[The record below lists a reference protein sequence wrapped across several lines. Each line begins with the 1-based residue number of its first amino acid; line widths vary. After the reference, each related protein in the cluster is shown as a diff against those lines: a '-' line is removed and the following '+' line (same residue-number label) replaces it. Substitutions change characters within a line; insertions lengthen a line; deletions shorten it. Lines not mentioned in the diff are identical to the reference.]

1 MDLQSL
7 ANLFATTYNPDPNV
21 QKTGE
26 LQIRKI
32 GAQEGMLT
40 ALLQIIASDGVESAT
55 RQACSVY
62 LKNRVHTSYILPPNP
77 RPDHV
82 PIAQSDRTALKAN
95 ILPLLAAS
103 PSRSITVQLAA
114 TLKDLVAHDFPD
126 RWSSLLDDVKRLLGS
141 GDVREV
147 GAGVVAALE
156 CVRAFRFRQKADVLP
171 SIIASLF
178 PTLVTIADGMLN
190 TSPSQPASQEIPAML
205 HLILKTYKTA
215 IIVNLC
221 PHQQSPE
228 SLVPWGRLLFRV
240 VGMVIP
246 VEGVPT
252 DEEDRERCE
261 WWKAKKWAY
270 GILGRLFHR
279 FGNPSQLPSP
289 MQKEYGVFAED
300 FVTTFAPEI
309 FKVYLH
315 QVELYVSGQA
325 WLGKKCQY
333 QIFQFFTECIKP
345 KSTWILLKP
354 HVDSLVANFAFPQLT
369 FNASKQAMWESDPV
383 EYVRASVDE
392 YENFSSPASGAT
404 SFLLSLASN
413 RTKTAF
419 LPMLQFINTVLR
431 SNPTPAQR
439 FGALTMMSVL
449 GPFIVRHPDVKGS
462 IEQFMVQY
470 VLPEFT
476 SQEPYLRSVACEVLG
491 VVTKAGIT
499 WAAEENLN
507 NHSRAVALA
516 LDDRE
521 LPVRVQAALAITEL
535 VVIHDSVRDAVSPQ
549 VGKVVQD
556 LLKLSD
562 ETDLDILNHSME
574 AMVDRFQNELMPVAS
589 QLTARLC
596 ESYLRL
602 AREGLAQQK
611 ETDPDSI
618 DMESLVTDGD
628 DDKVYGAMGVA
639 KTIGTVVSCIDSSAE
654 ILSQVQ
660 EVIIPIIRFTLENKL
675 IDLFDNMYDLVDAL
689 TFRLH
694 AISPNMWPVFEL
706 TYDLFKSD
714 AVDFLDEMLPSL
726 DNFVSYGTDVLK
738 ARPDYRSKV
747 LDMYRTAMTS
757 PQLGDNDKIN
767 GCKLAESMLL
777 NLHGHVDD
785 QLQDIIIIA
794 VDHMDKGETTS
805 FRLANLEILINAV
818 LYNASAA
825 LHFMEAY
832 KPGFSRIFFERWFAA
847 INSDNKLPRV
857 HDKKLSILA
866 LCKLLEMEAG
876 AIPEG
881 LRDGWPGIVGGA
893 LNIFKALPQAIA
905 KRKVLEDQLVEG
917 SDDEDEDET
926 RYLNLEGEEDE
937 DVWDED
943 SAYLEILAKEGARLR
958 EKSEKAETGDDESDI
973 SEESEIEEELGFF
986 SPLDNIDTYV
996 TFKQALQTFQNQN
1009 SVLYQAATTMLT
1021 VERQTVLMEVMT
1033 IASQANHS

>member
-40 ALLQIIASDGVESAT
+40 ALLQIIASDGVELAT

-62 LKNRVHTSYILPPNP
+62 LKNRVRTSYILPPNP

-95 ILPLLAAS
+95 ILPLLSAS
-103 PSRSITVQLAA
+103 PSRSVTVQVAA
-114 TLKDLVAHDFPD
+114 TLKDLVANDFPD
-126 RWSSLLDDVKRLLGS
+126 RWPSLLDDVKRLLGS

-171 SIIASLF
+171 GIIATLF

-215 IIVNLC
+215 IIVNLS
-221 PHQQSPE
+221 PHQQSQE

-240 VGMVIP
+240 VEMIVP

-252 DEEDRERCE
+252 NEEDRERCE

-289 MQKEYGVFAED
+289 MQKEYGVFAQN
-300 FVTTFAPEI
+300 FVTAFAPEI

-354 HVDSLVANFAFPQLT
+354 HVDNLVANFAFPQLT
-369 FNASKQAMWESDPV
+369 FNASKQAMWEADPV

-392 YENFSSPASGAT
+392 YENFSSPVSGAT

-413 RTKTAF
+413 RTKTSF

-491 VVTKAGIT
+491 VVTKAGIA
-499 WAAEENLN
+499 WATEENLN

-516 LDDRE
+516 LDDQE

-602 AREGLAQQK
+602 AREGLAQQN
-611 ETDPDSI
+611 ETVPDGI
-618 DMESLVTDGD
+618 DVESLVSDGD

-639 KTIGTVVSCIDSSAE
+639 KTIGTVVSCIDSSPE

-785 QLQDIIIIA
+785 QLQDIVTIA
-794 VDHMDKGETTS
+794 ADHIDEGETAS
-805 FRLANLEILINAV
+805 FRLANLEILVNTV

-832 KPGFSRIFFERWFAA
+832 KSGFSRTFFERWFAA

-893 LNIFKALPQAIA
+893 LNIFKGLPQAVA
-905 KRKVLEDQLVEG
+905 KRKVLEDELVEG
-917 SDDEDEDET
+917 DDDEDEDET
-926 RYLNLEGEEDE
+926 KYLNLEGEEDE

-986 SPLDNIDTYV
+986 SPLDNINPYV
-996 TFKQALQTFQNQN
+996 TFKEALQTFQNQN
-1009 SVLYQAATTMLT
+1009 SALYQAATTMLT
-1021 VERQTVLMEVMT
+1021 VERQTVLMEVVT
-1033 IASQANHS
+1033 VANQGDHN